1 MTSGGNVVLEWG
13 RTLRDGRQWSML
25 AAYAIPAPWRPVI
38 AARPSSRFD
47 RVRGG
52 WTGCHSI
59 NEWKGRGCGGYP
71 ARSCGSVSSR
81 RRERAHLMDQISSS
95 HSLRHAD
102 DTTSPGLMTRR
113 GRIVVSVTQG
123 V

>member
-1 MTSGGNVVLEWG
+1 MTSGGNVAPEWG
-13 RTLRDGRQWSML
+13 RTLRDGRQRSML
-25 AAYAIPAPWRPVI
+25 AAYAMPAPWRPAI

-59 NEWKGRGCGGYP
+59 NEWKGRRCGGYP
-71 ARSCGSVSSR
+71 ARYCGSVSSR
-81 RRERAHLMDQISSS
+81 RHERAHLMDQISSS

-102 DTTSPGLMTRR
+102 DDTASPGLMTRR
-113 GRIVVSVTQG
+113 GRVVVSV
-123 V
+123 VA